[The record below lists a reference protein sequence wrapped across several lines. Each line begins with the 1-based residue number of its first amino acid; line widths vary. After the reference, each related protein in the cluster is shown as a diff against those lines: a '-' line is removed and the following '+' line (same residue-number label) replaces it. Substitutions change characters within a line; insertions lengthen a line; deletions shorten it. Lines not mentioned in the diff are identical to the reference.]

1 MRQRGV
7 GRLVRRL
14 FAFVT
19 SISKKVV
26 DTSMAAKTRGA
37 RFPQRGRHA
46 SWEVRT
52 ALADAKAA
60 DLAPTIAELRAAGV
74 SSLRGI
80 ARALNER
87 EIPPP
92 RGRGWQAVQVQRV
105 LKRLPAT

>member
-14 FAFVT
+14 FAFLT

-37 RFPQRGRHA
+37 RYFLQRGRHA
-46 SWEVRT
+46 SWDVRT

-60 DLAPTIAELRAAGV
+60 DLAPTIAELRAAGI

-80 ARALNER
+80 VGALNER

-92 RGRGWQAVQVQRV
+92 RGRGWQAVQGSGW
-105 LKRLPAT
+105 